1 MRLAQPLLSNSIFK
15 TRLGLI
21 RSRNNSCPL
30 DALDFIMMDL
40 ERPAA
45 VRRPADQCVGDLT
58 GRVLEVWSAIEN
70 IDGIQEE
77 RLPELFNRI
86 LRTRQKS
93 GLFGLFQGQPDA
105 PQPVEDGKTS
115 GTSRLFPALL
125 RYWHAT
131 GDSRGLDAAMGVAE
145 YLFRNEKKVHAA
157 CNKGWFNIYNWVTEP
172 MALLY
177 QATHD
182 QRCLDFIQWHLERTP
197 AEPANMTHSH
207 GYTSTMRGYQLAA
220 IFTGER
226 SFNEKPELHLLDF
239 MILPGMSPAVFPTA
253 KRKTCGLRHCA
264 VSPRIFRS
272 TTYRSFFVKTITNN
286 ITKVPQTTNRKAEN
300 ETFNRM

>member
-30 DALDFIMMDL
+30 DA
-40 ERPAA
+40 
-45 VRRPADQCVGDLT
+45 
-58 GRVLEVWSAIEN
+58 
-70 IDGIQEE
+70 
-77 RLPELFNRI
+77 
-86 LRTRQKS
+86 
-93 GLFGLFQGQPDA
+93 
-105 PQPVEDGKTS
+105 
-115 GTSRLFPALL
+115 
-125 RYWHAT
+125 
-131 GDSRGLDAAMGVAE
+131 
-145 YLFRNEKKVHAA
+145 
-157 CNKGWFNIYNWVTEP
+157 
-172 MALLY
+172 
-177 QATHD
+177 
-182 QRCLDFIQWHLERTP
+182 LDFIQWHLERTP

-226 SFNEKPELHLLDF
+226 SFNEKPELRLLDF

-253 KRKTCGLRHCA
+253 KRKIGGLHHCA